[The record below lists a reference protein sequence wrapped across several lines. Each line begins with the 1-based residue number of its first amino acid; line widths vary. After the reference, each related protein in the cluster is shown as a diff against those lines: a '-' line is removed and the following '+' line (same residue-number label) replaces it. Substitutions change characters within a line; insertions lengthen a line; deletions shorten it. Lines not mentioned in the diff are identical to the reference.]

1 MHPRLNTIEENWHFV
16 FSRHFM
22 GAAILESSTLQSKVV
37 FTDIAQRF
45 PYLAIEKK
53 SSLSNIVFL
62 KRIKKFNFIVRPT
75 KYPG

>member
-45 PYLAIEKK
+45 PYLAIEKILFRTSFFK
-53 SSLSNIVFL
+53 AN
-62 KRIKKFNFIVRPT
+62 KKV
-75 KYPG
+75 